1 MTCPSPPVILKNK
14 DLINK
19 YCTLLSNPRC
29 RIYVGGLGTGW
40 EANKLNVQEA
50 FSRFG
55 TVRDVWTA
63 REGGFAFVE
72 MEDPEVVEYAIRSL
86 DGSIIA
92 GGQVSVRLGQRR
104 QYRNKERSRSSSRD
118 RSARRMEKSPN
129 KLNLFPT
136 RSRSNGKGSISR

>member
-63 REGGFAFVE
+63 RQGGFAFVE

-92 GGQVSVRLGQRR
+92 GDRVSVRRGQRR
-104 QYRNKERSRSSSRD
+104 QSSSYRNKERYTSSSRALD
-118 RSARRMEKSPN
+118 PEAESEEES
-129 KLNLFPT
+129 LSET
-136 RSRSNGKGSISR
+136 QKGL